1 MSGNELR
8 AMTDAELQQKLQD
21 AYQELFNLRFRQAT
35 KQLDNT
41 SRIRVVRKDIARIK
55 TVLNERQL
63 GLSEGGA

>member
-55 TVLNERQL
+55 TVLSERQL
-63 GLSEGGA
+63 GLSEGAA